1 LDHKQILREKLMK
14 RLFSAAVTVLML
26 SLAWQST
33 LTAAAEATDANPVD
47 FRACNF
53 REGKDMLDLQPA
65 LVNFRNYAKQADTG
79 YAAWMLIPELQN
91 EATFDFAW
99 LGSWPDGVAY
109 GVSMERWKK
118 KGNAVA
124 AEINSVVDC
133 GSHHQMAMSRP
144 INAPDG
150 TPEDGVLLFFAC
162 NVNEGKSL
170 EEAYAAQLEFGH
182 TMKANGSQSVSWFY
196 TPLAGA
202 GPDAPDYYYVVGFYR
217 YSDFG
222 DTLDLFVNRGG
233 VQLQRKL
240 ITPVAS
246 CLTPNVYDAV
256 SVRAHDETK

>member
-1 LDHKQILREKLMK
+1 MKQ
-14 RLFSAAVTVLML
+14 LFSAAMVVGTLFLVSQSPAVT
-26 SLAWQST
+26 
-33 LTAAAEATDANPVD
+33 AEEAINANPVD

-53 REGKDMLDLQPA
+53 REGKDMLDLAPA
-65 LVNFRNYAKQADTG
+65 LVNFRNYAKQKDVG
-79 YAAWMLIPELQN
+79 YAAWILKPEMQN
-91 EATFDFAW
+91 EAGFDFGW

-109 GVSMERWKK
+109 GVSTERWKK

-133 GSHHQMAMSRP
+133 SGHHQMAMSRP
-144 INAPDG
+144 INAPSG
-150 TPEDGVLLFFAC
+150 TPEDGVMLFFAC

-170 EEAYAAQLEFGH
+170 KEAYAAQLEFGH

-233 VQLQRKL
+233 VELQQKL
-240 ITPVAS
+240 VTPVAS
-246 CLTPNVYDAV
+246 CQTPDVYDAV
-256 SVRAHDETK
+256 SVRAHDETS

>member
-1 LDHKQILREKLMK
+1 MKQ
-14 RLFSAAVTVLML
+14 LFSAVVMVFML
-26 SLAWQST
+26 SLGWQSP
-33 LTAAAEATDANPVD
+33 AVAAEEAIQANPVD

-65 LVNFRNYAKQADTG
+65 LVNFRNYAKQKDTG
-79 YAAWMLIPELQN
+79 YAAWILKPELQD
-91 EATFDFAW
+91 EAGFDFGW

-109 GVSMERWKK
+109 GVSTERWKK

-124 AEINSVVDC
+124 AELNTVIDC

-150 TPEDGVLLFFAC
+150 TPEDGVMLFFAC
-162 NVNEGKSL
+162 NLNEGKSL

-233 VQLQRKL
+233 VQLQQKL

-246 CLTPNVYDAV
+246 CQTPDVYDAV
-256 SVRAHDETK
+256 SVRAHDETN